1 MSSLLE
7 LPPDLPVPEDD
18 GAAAHLVGLS
28 APHLSLPS
36 TAGGTV
42 AIDEL
47 PPGRTIVFVY
57 PMTGKPGAALP
68 EGWDAIPGA
77 RGCTS
82 EACDF
87 GDNHADLLG
96 AGASGVYGV
105 SARDIDYQREAAE
118 RLRLPYALLSD
129 ADLLLSERPGL
140 PTFEAGGLR
149 LFKRLTLI
157 IRDGVIERVFYP
169 VFPPNEH
176 AEQVLAWLRANPVT
190 SAG

>member
-1 MSSLLE
+1 MSNLLE
-7 LPPDLPVPEDD
+7 LPPDLPVPQDD
-18 GAAAHLVGLS
+18 GAADHLVGTALT
-28 APHLSLPS
+28 HISLPS
-36 TAGGTV
+36 STGKAV
-42 AIDEL
+42 ALDEL
-47 PPGRTIVFVY
+47 GPGRTILFVY
-57 PMTGKPGAALP
+57 PMTGQPGAALP

-87 GDNHADLLG
+87 ADQHAQLLG
-96 AGASGVYGV
+96 AGASGVFGI

-129 ADLLLSERPGL
+129 VELQLAQHPGL

-157 IRDGVIERVFYP
+157 ARDGVVEHVFYP

-176 AEQVLAWLRANPVT
+176 AEQVLAWLRTHPREPVR
-190 SAG
+190 

>member
-7 LPPDLPVPEDD
+7 LPPDLPVPQDD

-28 APHLSLPS
+28 APHVSLPS
-36 TAGGTV
+36 TAGGAV
-42 AIDEL
+42 AIDDL
-47 PPGRTIVFVY
+47 VAGRTVVFVY
-57 PMTGKPGAALP
+57 PMTGVPGAVLP

-82 EACDF
+82 EACNF
-87 GDNHADLLG
+87 RDNHAELLG

-105 SARDIDYQREAAE
+105 SARDIDYQREAAA
-118 RLRLPYALLSD
+118 RLRLPYPLLSD
-129 ADLLLSERPGL
+129 ADLLLAERPGL

-149 LFKRLTLI
+149 LFKRLTLV
-157 IRDGVIERVFYP
+157 IRNGVIEHVFYP